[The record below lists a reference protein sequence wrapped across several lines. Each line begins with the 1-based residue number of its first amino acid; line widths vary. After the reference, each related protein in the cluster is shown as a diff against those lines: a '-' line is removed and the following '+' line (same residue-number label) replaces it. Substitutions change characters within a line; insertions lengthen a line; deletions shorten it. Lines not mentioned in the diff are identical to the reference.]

1 MPNNNDGGKVK
12 IIERLINKRKC
23 YHCGTTIGDLYT
35 IRDHVIRGNSI
46 HVCETCK
53 SIYHGYHSNVNAYLD
68 EDMYS
73 SVLDVPMEEAARNVL
88 AVDNVFVK
96 HRDPSKDE
104 CNALNTC
111 LFLTS
116 KYYGQ
121 EVSYFY
127 VESISAFNSISEL
140 FNTIDTVLDRDCV
153 FFSRK
158 EGIDTSTKQGLVTIR
173 VMKEVMRIHDKELHN
188 HLERARAIRDANHKP
203 IEITDEFRDLV
214 AQWRDKK
221 ISMKYISEVTG
232 MSISTICRRIK
243 KFNL

>member
-1 MPNNNDGGKVK
+1 MPNNNASKVN
-12 IIERLINKRKC
+12 LIKRFINMVGC

-35 IRDHVIRGNSI
+35 IEDHVIRGNTI

-53 SIYHGYHSNVNAYLD
+53 NIYHGSHSNVNAYLD
-68 EDMYS
+68 ENMYS
-73 SVLDVPMEEAARNVL
+73 TVLDVPMEEAARNVL
-88 AVDNVFVK
+88 AVDNVFIK

-116 KYYGQ
+116 RYYGQ

-127 VESISAFNSISEL
+127 VESISVFNSISEL

-173 VMKEVMRIHDKELHN
+173 VMREVMRIHDKELHD
-188 HLERARAIRDANHKP
+188 HLERARAIRDAKHKP

-214 AQWRDKK
+214 AQWRNKK
-221 ISMKYISEVTG
+221 ISMKRISEITG
-232 MSISTICRRIK
+232 MSISTIGRRIK